1 MIQNNSMLVDLVI
14 NKWGATKQDNKVSAE
29 VEVQHAATGAGK
41 YVKYLIDKAH
51 LAELTTLAGAA
62 RTYHNSMTLAWTDKG
77 QRILPSALFMDYR
90 AGIQGYRDKY
100 RVARD
105 KFLAEYP
112 QLVQDARTRL
122 GTMYDPSEYPSVDEL
137 RSAFDI
143 TVEFMPVPDA
153 KDFRVDVAKETQDEI
168 RAQITDTVNAR
179 VDKAVQGCWA
189 RTREVLE
196 RISKQCNDKKGR
208 IYDSL
213 MENAQDLVNVLG
225 GLNITSNPEITQ
237 MEKDIRAL
245 IVPTDMIRAN
255 PLTRQRVADG
265 ADAILARMP
274 WGS

>member
-41 YVKYLIDKAH
+41 YVKYLIDKGH
-51 LAELTTLAGAA
+51 LAELNSLASEA

-90 AGIQGYRDKY
+90 AGIQTRRDKY
-100 RVARD
+100 RAARD
-105 KFLAEYP
+105 KFLAVYP
-112 QLVQDARTRL
+112 QLVHDARNRL

-137 RSAFDI
+137 RGAFDI
-143 TVEFMPVPDA
+143 TVEFLPVPDA
-153 KDFRVDVAKETQDEI
+153 KDFRVDVAEETRNEI
-168 RAQITDTVNAR
+168 QAQITDTVNAR
-179 VDKAVQGCWA
+179 VEKAVQGCWT

-213 MENAQDLVNVLG
+213 MENAQDLVNVLS
-225 GLNITSNPEITQ
+225 GLNITNNPEIAQ

-245 IVPTDMIRAN
+245 IVPADMIRNSPA
-255 PLTRQRVADG
+255 TRQRVADG
-265 ADAILARMP
+265 ADALLARMP
-274 WGS
+274 WHS